1 MHRWRTEL
9 FRHLVHGPDVE
20 IAIIEQRQVNLLA
33 HRGRVSLVEQ
43 ELGRAAPAIAAL
55 GVRQLQ
61 HVVCGLT
68 NRAQE
73 QGPTRIGSGWVSFCR
88 RYVEGGICPR

>member
-33 HRGRVSLVEQ
+33 AGLPACKSLNNTQKGTGIGV
-43 ELGRAAPAIAAL
+43 AAGATAGAL
-55 GVRQLQ
+55 IGGGVGA
-61 HVVCGLT
+61 V
-68 NRAQE
+68 
-73 QGPTRIGSGWVSFCR
+73 
-88 RYVEGGICPR
+88 GGAVTSP